1 MLVARLRTRADSLA
15 REWRQAG
22 ALADLVDSLERGRAG
37 EGRDTIAVGGLRI
50 VTNPSPLPVR
60 QAAAR
65 AWPIID
71 SLYGAVAA
79 DLVRRPYLIRAVDPD
94 TAVRSSSFHA
104 GMEVPWD
111 LDEAA
116 VVALLLSNVP
126 IAPPD
131 PALADWLGSSLRPEV
146 RGRQDRAAVYVQ
158 LVTAPSQ
165 AARSCFLGDVARCE
179 DALGLGDA
187 AMVLER
193 WYPSAGE
200 RRALV
205 ARPFADFFNHG
216 PSAAS
221 LRACARGSDLD
232 CTELLRSLPG
242 SVLPKP
248 LGYDARATLVHVAL
262 RLGGRAAYRRLLANP
277 TASMAERLA
286 AAAGTG
292 VDSLVARWRLQVMAS
307 RPATVLLPAWA
318 FAVALG
324 WTALFA
330 VCGLRSSR
338 WRAT

>member
-1 MLVARLRTRADSLA
+1 MCRACVLFVALSAWAGTSSAQDTLVARLRARADSLA

-165 AARSCFLGDVARCE
+165 AARRARSSLARSRTSSTTDPAQHRSAHARGAATSTAPSCSGHCPGACSRNRLGTMR
-179 DALGLGDA
+179 
-187 AMVLER
+187 
-193 WYPSAGE
+193 E
-200 RRALV
+200 RRWCTSPSDSGGGLRIAGCWRIPRPRWPNALP
-205 ARPFADFFNHG
+205 R
-216 PSAAS
+216 
-221 LRACARGSDLD
+221 
-232 CTELLRSLPG
+232 
-242 SVLPKP
+242 
-248 LGYDARATLVHVAL
+248 
-262 RLGGRAAYRRLLANP
+262 
-277 TASMAERLA
+277 
-286 AAAGTG
+286 
-292 VDSLVARWRLQVMAS
+292 
-307 RPATVLLPAWA
+307 LPAPEWIPLSLA
-318 FAVALG
+318 G
-324 WTALFA
+324 
-330 VCGLRSSR
+330 RSEER
-338 WRAT
+338 RVGKE